1 MRSRKRYLL
10 NRLFIIQ
17 IFVSLLPASDRE
29 KLIMSSSSVNFSSI
43 EFEVIAKGESNNRFI
58 WLHGDEKT
66 ANLAIRHHLKHYDG
80 TAFLV
85 KSKAREVPYRD
96 TKIDPNRIFSRS
108 GSFKAIKKFKPE
120 WAPGTIKVALDELD
134 QNRSQFLTKLFPDS
148 GGVLIAVHNNFR
160 GYNLKSELENSTKV
174 SLNPKENP
182 RDFIICTDPDDFEKL
197 SVGTYNVVLQDRPP
211 EKDNGSLSWAAF
223 RNGIRYVNVET
234 RLGWLSKQKKMLE
247 FVEESLQ

>member
-1 MRSRKRYLL
+1 MQYLL
-10 NRLFIIQ
+10 YRLFTFHFII
-17 IFVSLLPASDRE
+17 SLLVGSDRE
-29 KLIMSSSSVNFSSI
+29 KSKMSSTTINFCSI
-43 EFEVIAKGESNNRFI
+43 EFDIVKKGESNNCYI
-58 WLHGDEKT
+58 WLHGDERT
-66 ANLAIRHHLKHYDG
+66 ANLAIRHHLKHYGG

-85 KSKAREVPYRD
+85 KSKDREVPYRD
-96 TKIDPNRIFSRS
+96 TKIDPNRVFSRK

-134 QNRSQFLTKLFPDS
+134 QARKQFLSELFPDS
-148 GGVLIAVHNNFR
+148 NGVLVAVHNNFR
-160 GYNLKSELENSTKV
+160 GYNIKSELKYSTKV

-182 RDFIICTDPDDFEKL
+182 RDFIICTDSTDFEKL

-234 RLGWLSKQKKMLE
+234 RLGWLTKQKKMLE